1 MCETPVVVNTVH
13 VQYKFIVSSDIYSTS
28 YCDGDTTCYV
38 LTIPVSTSAP
48 PLTVEQVLKHLQGV
62 KNWREVGEWLL
73 GFGNRTKLDAIE
85 REYTVDEDRFQAVVQ
100 QWLEGGG
107 RPPSWRRLVWYLD
120 GAGDITAADPIRGF
134 AEPPQGESF

>member
-1 MCETPVVVNTVH
+1 MVTQH
-13 VQYKFIVSSDIYSTS
+13 
-28 YCDGDTTCYV
+28 V

-62 KNWREVGEWLL
+62 KNWRNVGEGLL
-73 GFGNRTKLDAIE
+73 GSLLGSTKLDAIE
-85 REYTVDEDRFQAVVQ
+85 REYTVDEDRLQAVVQ

-107 RPPSWRRLVWYLD
+107 LTQPSWRSLVWSLD
-120 GAGDITAADPIRGF
+120 HAGNIIVADPIRGF